1 MRKNVDKQALSG
13 PKHAKSKLCVIRL
26 ATMQVVLIVM
36 AGVILSGCTTVPR
49 GNFDTSAIL
58 EPKNKE
64 VMERKGH
71 IVQLS
76 GDSETTRPVLVLLHG
91 ATPDPSEM
99 MEIAR
104 QWKKEYD
111 VYLFSY
117 NYHEPIQKV
126 ASKFTCEMQ
135 RLKAENRLGARVT
148 VIAYSYAAIV
158 FREAVITAPDQTLF
172 SDASLIQ
179 LAPTAGGSRLAR
191 AMQVPLLASLVRLAS
206 NPSAAE
212 DPYGSFAKQI
222 WEGEGNEKFYAV
234 INPRRMQTILVEGD
248 SHSLARVRNKKVQR
262 RYKNGIGEN
271 VITIPKGAGVDH
283 DYFPTEPAALE
294 YLRKALELPVAGAD
308 AAAKP
313 AG

>member
-1 MRKNVDKQALSG
+1 
-13 PKHAKSKLCVIRL
+13 
-26 ATMQVVLIVM
+26 MQIVLIVL
-36 AGVILSGCTTVPR
+36 AGVFLSGCTTVPR
-49 GNFDTSAIL
+49 GNFDTSAVL

-64 VMERKGH
+64 VMERKGN

-76 GDSETTRPVLVLLHG
+76 GDSQNTSPVLVLLHG
-91 ATPDPSEM
+91 ATDDPSEM

-104 QWKKEYD
+104 QWKKEYA
-111 VYLFSY
+111 VFLFSY
-117 NYHEPIQKV
+117 NYHEPVRIV
-126 ASKFTCEMQ
+126 ASKFTREMQ
-135 RLKAENRLGARVT
+135 RLKAENRLGERVT
-148 VIAYSYAAIV
+148 VVAYSYAAIV
-158 FREAVITAPDQTLF
+158 FREAVITAPDRSPF
-172 SDASLIQ
+172 SGASLIQ

-191 AMQVPLLASLVRLAS
+191 AMQVPLLALLVGLVS

-212 DPYGSFAKQI
+212 DPYGSFAKKI

-262 RYKNGIGEN
+262 RYKNGIGQN
-271 VITIPKGAGVDH
+271 VVIIPKGAGVVH

-294 YLRKALELPVAGAD
+294 YLKRALELPVVGAV

>member
-1 MRKNVDKQALSG
+1 M
-13 PKHAKSKLCVIRL
+13 RL
-26 ATMQVVLIVM
+26 AAMQVVLIVL
-36 AGVILSGCTTVPR
+36 AGVFLSGCTTVPR
-49 GNFDTSAIL
+49 GNFDTCAVL

-64 VMERKGH
+64 VMERKGN

-76 GDSETTRPVLVLLHG
+76 GDSENARPVLVLLHG
-91 ATPDPSEM
+91 ATDDPGEM

-104 QWKKEYD
+104 QWKKDYA
-111 VYLFSY
+111 VFLFSY
-117 NYHEPIQKV
+117 NYHEPVRKV
-126 ASKFTCEMQ
+126 ASQFTREMQ
-135 RLKAENRLGARVT
+135 RLKAENRLGERVT
-148 VIAYSYAAIV
+148 VVAYSYAAIV
-158 FREAVITAPDQTLF
+158 FREAVITAPDRTLF
-172 SDASLIQ
+172 SEASLIQ

-191 AMQVPLLASLVRLAS
+191 AMQVPLLALLVGLVS

-271 VITIPKGAGVDH
+271 VTIIPKGAGVDH

-294 YLRKALELPVAGAD
+294 YLKKALELPFAGAD
-308 AAAKP
+308 PAAKP

>member
-1 MRKNVDKQALSG
+1 
-13 PKHAKSKLCVIRL
+13 
-26 ATMQVVLIVM
+26 MQIVLIVL
-36 AGVILSGCTTVPR
+36 AGVFLSGCRTVPR
-49 GNFDTSAIL
+49 GNFDTSAIP
-58 EPKNKE
+58 EPRNKE
-64 VMERKGH
+64 VMERKGN

-76 GDSETTRPVLVLLHG
+76 GDSENARPVLVLLHG
-91 ATPDPSEM
+91 ATDDPGEM

-104 QWKKEYD
+104 QWKKDYA
-111 VYLFSY
+111 VFLFSY
-117 NYHEPIQKV
+117 NYHEPVRKV
-126 ASKFTCEMQ
+126 ASQFTREMQ
-135 RLKAENRLGARVT
+135 RLKAENRLGERVT
-148 VIAYSYAAIV
+148 VVAYSYAAIV
-158 FREAVITAPDQTLF
+158 FREAVITAPDRSPF
-172 SDASLIQ
+172 SGASLIQ

-191 AMQVPLLASLVRLAS
+191 AMQVPLLALVVGLVS

-271 VITIPKGAGVDH
+271 VTIIPKGAGVDH

-294 YLRKALELPVAGAD
+294 YLRKALELPFAGAD
-308 AAAKP
+308 PAAKP

>member
-1 MRKNVDKQALSG
+1 
-13 PKHAKSKLCVIRL
+13 
-26 ATMQVVLIVM
+26 MQVALIVL
-36 AGVILSGCTTVPR
+36 AGVILSGCTTVTR
-49 GNFDTSAIL
+49 GKFEASAIL
-58 EPKNKE
+58 EPKKKE
-64 VMERKGH
+64 VMERKGQ

-76 GDSETTRPVLVLLHG
+76 GDSETTRPVLILLHG
-91 ATPDPSEM
+91 ATADPSEM
-99 MEIAR
+99 LEIAR

-117 NYHEPIQKV
+117 NYHEPIGKV
-126 ASKFTCEMQ
+126 ASKFIGEMQ
-135 RLKAENRLGARVT
+135 RLKAEDRLGGRVT
-148 VIAYSYAAIV
+148 MIAYSYAAIV

-212 DPYGSFAKQI
+212 DPYGSFAKKI

-262 RYKNGIGEN
+262 RYKN
-271 VITIPKGAGVDH
+271 
-283 DYFPTEPAALE
+283 
-294 YLRKALELPVAGAD
+294 
-308 AAAKP
+308 
-313 AG
+313 